1 MNCIDFRRLVLANP
15 RQPGDAE
22 RAHAAECAACRQYLE
37 RQREHDAELF
47 AALQVPPPDGLA
59 DRILVARGLRA
70 RRWVMPVAAALV
82 MAVGAAVLWP
92 RLSPADPLG
101 REAIAHV
108 GNEPQSFTASHAVP
122 GDFLTAVMAE
132 QGVSAAKA
140 IGQVTYATVCPLA
153 GKVSRHLVVRTAG
166 GPVTLFLFA
175 ADTTARKR
183 TVTERDGM
191 AAITIPAAKGSI
203 TLVAAS
209 LEAAIAIEKS
219 LQRS

>member
-15 RQPGDAE
+15 RQPGAVE
-22 RAHAAECAACRQYLE
+22 RAHAEECAACRQYLE
-37 RQREHDAELF
+37 RQREFDAELF

-59 DRILVARGLRA
+59 DRILVARGLRT
-70 RRWVMPVAAALV
+70 RRWVMPMAAALV
-82 MAVGAAVLWP
+82 MAVGVAIAWP
-92 RLSPADPLG
+92 RIAGDPLG

-108 GNEPQSFTASHAVP
+108 AHEPQAFTTSHAVP
-122 GDFLTAVMAE
+122 GNFLPAVMAE
-132 QGVSAAKA
+132 QGVSLAKA

-153 GKVSRHLVVRTAG
+153 GKVARHLVVRTAA

-175 ADTTARKR
+175 EDRQARTR

-191 AAITIPAAKGSI
+191 AAITIPATKGSI

-209 LEAAIAIEKS
+209 LEAAMAIERS
-219 LQRS
+219 LQKT

>member
-15 RQPGDAE
+15 RQPGEAE
-22 RAHAAECAACRQYLE
+22 RAHAAECAACGQYLE
-37 RQREHDAELF
+37 RQRELDADLF
-47 AALQVPPPDGLA
+47 GALQVPPPDGLA
-59 DRILVARGLRA
+59 DRILVARGLRT
-70 RRWVMPVAAALV
+70 RRWVMPMAAALV
-82 MAVGAAVLWP
+82 MAVGVAIAWP
-92 RLSPADPLG
+92 RLSPGDPLG

-108 GNEPQSFTASHAVP
+108 GLEPQSFTTSHAVP

-132 QGVSAAKA
+132 QGVSAVRA

-153 GKVSRHLVVRTAG
+153 GKVSRHLVVRTAA
-166 GPVTLFLFA
+166 GPVTMFLFA

-209 LEAAIAIEKS
+209 LEAAMAIEKS